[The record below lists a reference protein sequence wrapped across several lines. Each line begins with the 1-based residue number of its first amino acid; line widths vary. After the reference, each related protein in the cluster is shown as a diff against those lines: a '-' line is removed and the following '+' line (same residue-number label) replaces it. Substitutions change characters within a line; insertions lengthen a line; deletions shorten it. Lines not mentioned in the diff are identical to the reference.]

1 MSSRFTA
8 NLPKRCKLIKS
19 LSCYKLLQ
27 FRLNLKLLASSSIAQ
42 LSHRQ
47 AQLRENQKLKL
58 HPISAPKTFLIT
70 YLGAEIT
77 LTPFYPSHRC
87 QLHHPAS
94 LSTPLFKQSWNL
106 KLSHLARI
114 SFFFPNSK
122 PPPPSVLFFWGKK
135 LTKVYF
141 NLIQLPSIGTGGPK
155 SGMPGRCWVRRR
167 QWSSES
173 GIIRFDVRLSSLPR
187 GRFAIGG
194 GEKELT
200 KKTCVLS
207 AVFPRWL

>member
-1 MSSRFTA
+1 MVFTPHVLFRNVVKIELCISWWNVKFNNIKKKSQSEKCHNYMSSRFTA

-114 SFFFPNSK
+114 SFFFQIPK
-122 PPPPSVLFFWGKK
+122 PPPPP
-135 LTKVYF
+135 T
-141 NLIQLPSIGTGGPK
+141 I
-155 SGMPGRCWVRRR
+155 
-167 QWSSES
+167 
-173 GIIRFDVRLSSLPR
+173 SSLLL
-187 GRFAIGG
+187 
-194 GEKELT
+194 GEKTYKSIL
-200 KKTCVLS
+200 
-207 AVFPRWL
+207 